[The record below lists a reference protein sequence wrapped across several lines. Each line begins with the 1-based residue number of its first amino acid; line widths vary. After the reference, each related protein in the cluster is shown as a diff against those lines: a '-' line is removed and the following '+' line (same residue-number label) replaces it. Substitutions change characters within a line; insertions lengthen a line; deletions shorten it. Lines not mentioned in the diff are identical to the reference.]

1 MHVIPDSTMFRSYI
15 IIYGI
20 CLFFG
25 GIISYFQFNVILKIN
40 TPFDNLLYCN
50 TELYT
55 NLIESYYSII
65 IISFSIFN
73 YFIIFCKI
81 IWSSSGKKYFK
92 PKNQNSSN
100 NDRPEK
106 DIEAIAKNSF
116 RILRSVLII
125 SLVLIIGWLFS
136 SIERNNIL
144 QLIFIISTFLANLS
158 TLKLSINTPG
168 VLYVANIVITFM
180 YIITTG
186 INAIILI
193 ICNSEYR
200 NAYKSVFGKL
210 IPKNKVSPNQPLF
223 IKSDKG
229 NNKNNINNVQT

>member
-1 MHVIPDSTMFRSYI
+1 MFRSYI

-20 CLFFG
+20 CLFLG

-81 IWSSSGKKYFK
+81 IWSSFGKNILSQKIKILRIMIVQRKVNY
-92 PKNQNSSN
+92 
-100 NDRPEK
+100 
-106 DIEAIAKNSF
+106 IEAIAKNSF

-229 NNKNNINNVQT
+229 NNKNNINNLQT

>member
-1 MHVIPDSTMFRSYI
+1 MFRSYI

-25 GIISYFQFNVILKIN
+25 GIISYFQFNILTILN

-50 TELYT
+50 FSLYSDLLS
-55 NLIESYYSII
+55 NYYAVTII
-65 IISFSIFN
+65 LLSLFN

-81 IWSSSGKKYFK
+81 IWSSYGKKYFK
-92 PKNQNSSN
+92 PKNQISPN

-106 DIEAIAKNSF
+106 DIKAIVKNSF

-125 SLVLIIGWLFS
+125 SLILIVGWLISSIGRNYIIALIIRITQFLTSLFIPKSNKQS
-136 SIERNNIL
+136 SI
-144 QLIFIISTFLANLS
+144 IIANVVSL
-158 TLKLSINTPG
+158 TATI
-168 VLYVANIVITFM
+168 ITCI
-180 YIITTG
+180 YIITAG
-186 INAIILI
+186 INAVILI
-193 ICNSEYR
+193 SCNSEYR

-229 NNKNNINNVQT
+229 NNRNNNNLNNQQT